1 MGSGSS
7 AGVGNTLNLG
17 GILKAR
23 QLPDLTNVLS
33 ELELENTIGSVTNP
47 TAGSGNSFLGNGA
60 NSGNNNGQGCVLFC
74 SFTAS
79 QLTRLSNSAGDNSGN
94 GNTIGSGNTAGS
106 GNSINVSPDVALPN
120 ISLPDINL

>member
-1 MGSGSS
+1 MPCPHTKLHFLTIFRNSAGNNDGNNNVVGSGSS

-23 QLPDLTNVLS
+23 QLPGLTNALS

-60 NSGNNNGQGCVLFC
+60 NSGNNNGQG
-74 SFTAS
+74 
-79 QLTRLSNSAGDNSGN
+79 
-94 GNTIGSGNTAGS
+94 
-106 GNSINVSPDVALPN
+106 
-120 ISLPDINL
+120 